1 MLEGWKK
8 AELGDHID
16 LLVGYAFKSGQYSE
30 NVEDIRLLRG
40 DNVIQGITRWDD
52 AKRWPRNLTDGLD
65 RYFLQVDDFVI
76 AMDRTWVNAG
86 IKVARI
92 TQDDIPSLLVQRVA
106 RLRGNNGL
114 YQEYLAQILRTYKF
128 EEYVKGVKTET
139 AVPHISSDQ
148 IRDFPILLPSLMEQ
162 KKIAAIL
169 KTWDEVIEKTQA
181 SIVVKER
188 KFDWMIKKL
197 LHPKHHDNENVT
209 EFQNVFEPFKEV
221 NRDNA
226 DIEVLSV
233 TKDGIVSQSE
243 YFNKEIASEDRSKYL
258 IVRRNMLVMSGLNF
272 WMGAIDFQTM
282 CDEGIVSPAYK
293 TFRIINKDFDFD
305 YLRFFIRSPYMTK
318 ILIDSSIQGASIV
331 RRNMDTELLMNA
343 VIPAPSLTQQK
354 VIAEILNS
362 AKREIGAHKALL
374 TQYKNQKRGLMQK
387 LLTGEWRVKVDGKSV
402 EAA

>member
-1 MLEGWKK
+1 MKHNFEKLPSGWSLEKLQAVVNFLDGQRKPVK
-8 AELGDHID
+8 EEDRRNMQGPYRYYGASGVIDHVNDYLFDDDLILLAEDGANILDRSTPI
-16 LLVGYAFKSGQYSE
+16 AFKVSGK
-30 NVEDIRLLRG
+30 I
-40 DNVIQGITRWDD
+40 
-52 AKRWPRNLTDGLD
+52 
-65 RYFLQVDDFVI
+65 
-76 AMDRTWVNAG
+76 WVNNHAHVL
-86 IKVARI
+86 KPKKNV
-92 TQDDIPSLLVQRVA
+92 DIDYVVNFLESLSYKKFNS
-106 RLRGNNGL
+106 GG
-114 YQEYLAQILRTYKF
+114 AQPKLNLKICQNIPIP
-128 EEYVKGVKTET
+128 
-139 AVPHISSDQ
+139 VPPPQ
-148 IRDFPILLPSLMEQ
+148 EQ
-162 KKIAAIL
+162 KKIAVIL
-169 KTWDEVIEKTQA
+169 KTWDEAIEKTQN

-188 KFDWMIKKL
+188 KFAWMVKKL

-209 EFQNVFEPFKEV
+209 EFQSVFEPFKEA
-221 NRDNA
+221 NRNNA

-233 TKDGIVSQSE
+233 TKDGIISQSE

-258 IVRRNMLVMSGLNF
+258 VVRRNMLVMSGLNF